1 MKCFV
6 LPCFVRSMRPKLDTM
21 GRTPPTS
28 RVHASSVST
37 TCTRRPTSFTAK
49 SLRSTS
55 RQDHRHF
62 GSGKS
67 VGARSIT
74 AFPSGQE
81 RTRLPWKPRDACGA
95 PIVAHV
101 AASMSCLAHASSE
114 PPWTSHSG
122 GTAGLSRS
130 SAPHTAS
137 GFLLPITSTHSFTT
151 RRKASTKRST
161 MGFQHG
167 WPIRPEQRGPQRR
180 RAARSPPMAV
190 ASAAAF
196 GRG

>member
-1 MKCFV
+1 M
-6 LPCFVRSMRPKLDTM
+6 
-21 GRTPPTS
+21 PTIPRQTRLAHTRHAAGVPMS
-28 RVHASSVST
+28 VITGSSNVDLSTSFILCKQSQREPDHQREEATKPAERHENLRQPVEDVVAPSQLANEEPALHWPRVHASSVST

-67 VGARSIT
+67 VEARSIT

-81 RTRLPWKPRDACGA
+81 RTRLPWMPRDACGA

-114 PPWTSHSG
+114 
-122 GTAGLSRS
+122 RQ
-130 SAPHTAS
+130 
-137 GFLLPITSTHSFTT
+137 
-151 RRKASTKRST
+151 KR
-161 MGFQHG
+161 
-167 WPIRPEQRGPQRR
+167 P
-180 RAARSPPMAV
+180 
-190 ASAAAF
+190 
-196 GRG
+196 